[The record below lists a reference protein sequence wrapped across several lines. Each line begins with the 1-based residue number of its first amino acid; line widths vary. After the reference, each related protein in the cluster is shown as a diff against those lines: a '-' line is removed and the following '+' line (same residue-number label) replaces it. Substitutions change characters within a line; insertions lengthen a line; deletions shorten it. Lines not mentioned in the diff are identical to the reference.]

1 MKTTSESARRSAVGR
16 LFALATLFVLTPLS
30 ALLAPTARAQEGN
43 QPDPDLGYIRLV
55 NAVAHG
61 EGNLTLHI
69 NGENMHPKG
78 YRLGAVT
85 GGMGFPAG
93 TQRVTIRRDGVEE
106 GSTNVILEKG
116 ATTTLIPYAER
127 IPASDEKPAHW
138 AIRILRLKQM
148 DPESERSATF
158 VSVASLPEIRVE
170 LGIKDDDWTSGF
182 VKRLGVTQL
191 PAKEAGGYVRLRV
204 NNVELD
210 AMAVPNAGNYVVV
223 IYEDAEQ
230 KLKTL
235 NFRDIRFLS
244 AD

>member
-1 MKTTSESARRSAVGR
+1 MKTTSESIRPSLVRRLLG
-16 LFALATLFVLTPLS
+16 LS
-30 ALLAPTARAQEGN
+30 ALWALALLFAPIANAQNET
-43 QPDPDLGYIRLV
+43 QPDPNLGYIRLV

-85 GGMGFPAG
+85 GGMGFAAG

-116 ATTTLIPYAER
+116 VTTTLIPYAER

-148 DPESERSATF
+148 DPQTDRSATF

-170 LGIKDDDWTSGF
+170 LGIKDDEWTSGF

-204 NNVELD
+204 NGVELD